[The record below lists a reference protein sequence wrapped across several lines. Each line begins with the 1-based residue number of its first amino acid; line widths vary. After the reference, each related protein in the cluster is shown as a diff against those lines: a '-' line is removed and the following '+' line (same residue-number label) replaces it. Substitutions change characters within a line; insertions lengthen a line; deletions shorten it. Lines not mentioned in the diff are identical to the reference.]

1 MSADG
6 KSARGRTI
14 ILTDS
19 DRKGSRKEVLAN
31 NNKTRIDIGHHHDHW
46 MHGIEGS
53 QLSSTVIHYKASTN
67 DQSPLQYFF
76 GGFLV

>member
-6 KSARGRTI
+6 KSARGRTR

-19 DRKGSRKEVLAN
+19 DRKRKRKEVLAN
-31 NNKTRIDIGHHHDHW
+31 YNKKRINIDHHHDRW

-53 QLSSTVIHYKASTN
+53 QSSYTVIHYKA
-67 DQSPLQYFF
+67 
-76 GGFLV
+76 